1 MSLPAAGHRL
11 PASPASLRPGDG
23 GEFPPA
29 STPRRPASLL
39 GASRAQAWRRVR
51 VPLAIACLL
60 LVVASLS
67 AVLVSRG
74 SRGFLDP
81 RATDPAGSHALAVLL
96 GQDGVDIRRESQV
109 DALAA
114 RLGAEDTVLVAL
126 PDRLDRRTA
135 RELVATGADLV
146 LVAANRPEDWVDAV
160 TLRRGG
166 AADQTGDSAVQ
177 SYTEPDPDRARTPAC
192 SLPAAVAA
200 GSAEVAE
207 ISYSASRPPGGDAVL
222 CYADDGLAALVV
234 LIDADGRRVTFLG
247 DTRPLTNDRLD
258 DAGNAALALGL
269 LRADGPLVWL
279 LPALTAGS
287 PQAPANL
294 IELIPTGVW
303 WVLGQLAVAAA
314 LAALWRGRR
323 LGPVVAEPL
332 PVVVRAAE
340 ATEGRARLY
349 RRFRAADRAG
359 EALREAT
366 RSRLCRRLGLPRAA
380 PREVLVEAAARRSGW
395 APGEV
400 EAVLHG
406 GPVSPADTA
415 TSQPLTDVSL
425 VRLADALDT
434 LEREVRQ
441 S

>member
-1 MSLPAAGHRL
+1 M
-11 PASPASLRPGDG
+11 
-23 GEFPPA
+23 
-29 STPRRPASLL
+29 
-39 GASRAQAWRRVR
+39 
-51 VPLAIACLL
+51 
-60 LVVASLS
+60 
-67 AVLVSRG
+67 
-74 SRGFLDP
+74 
-81 RATDPAGSHALAVLL
+81 
-96 GQDGVDIRRESQV
+96 
-109 DALAA
+109 
-114 RLGAEDTVLVAL
+114 
-126 PDRLDRRTA
+126 
-135 RELVATGADLV
+135 
-146 LVAANRPEDWVDAV
+146 
-160 TLRRGG
+160 
-166 AADQTGDSAVQ
+166 
-177 SYTEPDPDRARTPAC
+177 
-192 SLPAAVAA
+192 
-200 GSAEVAE
+200 
-207 ISYSASRPPGGDAVL
+207 VL

-247 DTRPLTNDRLD
+247 DSRPLTNDRLD

-269 LRADGPLVWL
+269 LRTDGPLVWL
-279 LPALTAGS
+279 LPPLTAGS

-294 IELIPTGVW
+294 TELIPTGVW
-303 WVLGQLAVAAA
+303 WVLGQLAVAAS

-366 RSRLCRRLGLPRAA
+366 RDRLCRRVGLPRAA

-395 APGEV
+395 TPGEV

-406 GPVSPADTA
+406 GPVLPADAA

-434 LEREVRQ
+434 LEREVRR